1 MRMKRPSQTRN
12 CTVQIRNELK
22 PRTFVNLLQC
32 SPKSV
37 FRDFAPGC
45 TPQTVLIHLKK
56 AFEGMIVP
64 KCEFENH
71 EEQTF
76 LKGRFSKFSTSVEH
90 RYYIFS
96 QPTNSFRQFFFQEVE
111 NTRIGCLFCTGDRSS
126 GRLISRK
133 DGDLYHCATT
143 FVRRIDVNFTN
154 WAKKFDQRPKAA
166 EIFFNVNTVFPEF
179 LAPQNDGWLTTETR
193 NQCCRSRTLPKT
205 ASSFDKFV
213 C

>member
-1 MRMKRPSQTRN
+1 
-12 CTVQIRNELK
+12 
-22 PRTFVNLLQC
+22 
-32 SPKSV
+32 
-37 FRDFAPGC
+37 
-45 TPQTVLIHLKK
+45 
-56 AFEGMIVP
+56 MIVP
-64 KCEFENH
+64 KCEFEDH

-96 QPTNSFRQFFFQEVE
+96 QPTNSFRQFFFPESKTFGSGVYFVLK
-111 NTRIGCLFCTGDRSS
+111 TVY

-193 NQCCRSRTLPKT
+193 NQCFRSRTLPKT
-205 ASSFDKFV
+205 ASSVDKFV